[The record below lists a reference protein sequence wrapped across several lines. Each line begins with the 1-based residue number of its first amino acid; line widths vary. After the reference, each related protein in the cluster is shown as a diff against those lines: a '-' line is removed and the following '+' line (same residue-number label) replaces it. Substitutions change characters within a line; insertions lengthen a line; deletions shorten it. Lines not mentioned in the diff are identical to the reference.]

1 MMSSKHI
8 ASVVSLGAVFLTS
21 CSVLPKPAPADT
33 IYRLGAFP
41 EAVAASQDATVI
53 RVDRPGAPLVFQ
65 TRDVV
70 VSPDGQRLAS
80 AAQAK
85 WAETMPTLVQ
95 TALVDVFSTTPNL
108 IGVLPASGARADRRV
123 QLTIK
128 NFEAQFDNGPDAAP
142 LAVVRYTVTYANASN
157 RALLGT
163 YEVKKTQR
171 ARARNVSQ
179 IVQAI
184 SDANE
189 AALID
194 ITNWLERENNA

>member
-8 ASVVSLGAVFLTS
+8 TSILSLSAVFLTA

-33 IYRLGAFP
+33 IYRLGTFSD
-41 EAVAASQDATVI
+41 AVKASPDATVI

-85 WAETMPTLVQ
+85 WAEAMPTLVQ
-95 TALVDVFSTTPNL
+95 TALVDVFSTNPNL

-142 LAVVRYTVTYANASN
+142 LAIVRYTVTYANASN

-171 ARARNVSQ
+171 ARAKNVSQ

-184 SDANE
+184 SSANE
-189 AALID
+189 AALTD
-194 ITNWLERENNA
+194 IANWLQREK